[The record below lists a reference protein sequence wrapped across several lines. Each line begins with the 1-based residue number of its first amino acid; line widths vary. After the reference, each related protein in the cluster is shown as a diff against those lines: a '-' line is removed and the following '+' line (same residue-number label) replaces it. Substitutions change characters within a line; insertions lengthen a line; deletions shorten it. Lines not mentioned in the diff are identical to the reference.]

1 MRRIPILVLAAAVG
15 LSAVAPAA
23 SAQTAPPGFSD
34 VADDHPRKADIDYA
48 VARGWFQGYED
59 GTFKPDRI
67 VTAADIAALTG
78 RVFGEVSEEGVIRF
92 DMALF
97 MQHGNQALTSPVPAT
112 VTPPAFSDF
121 PPEEGNEI
129 HERVFGAVGYA
140 AARGWFLGYPD
151 GTFRPERVISAAQI
165 TNVVGRA
172 FAGGV
177 SRAEMAAFVRHG
189 NQAVVAHEASLAWDR
204 VEAAG
209 EAAQAAWNNVCE
221 DYAGFLNSNAVLQLI
236 AAGHTAE
243 IAAEDAVADAWRAD
257 VVFWET
263 LADRSEA
270 ENEALAKAKAAAAAW
285 DKAAADERR
294 LLETWSGDLGTEAGR
309 AAAAEAGWAA
319 RASEEAAWDA
329 VRGAAKAAQTAENRA
344 EKEVRDA
351 WNEAADKS
359 EAAYAI
365 WSSFP
370 PLTDLAAACRTWV
383 DAWIAWDEWAS
394 AMSIA
399 NDALAAIA

>member
-1 MRRIPILVLAAAVG
+1 M
-15 LSAVAPAA
+15 
-23 SAQTAPPGFSD
+23 
-34 VADDHPRKADIDYA
+34 
-48 VARGWFQGYED
+48 
-59 GTFKPDRI
+59 
-67 VTAADIAALTG
+67 
-78 RVFGEVSEEGVIRF
+78 
-92 DMALF
+92 
-97 MQHGNQALTSPVPAT
+97 
-112 VTPPAFSDF
+112 
-121 PPEEGNEI
+121 
-129 HERVFGAVGYA
+129 
-140 AARGWFLGYPD
+140 
-151 GTFRPERVISAAQI
+151 
-165 TNVVGRA
+165 
-172 FAGGV
+172 
-177 SRAEMAAFVRHG
+177 
-189 NQAVVAHEASLAWDR
+189 
-204 VEAAG
+204 
-209 EAAQAAWNNVCE
+209 
-221 DYAGFLNSNAVLQLI
+221 NSNAVLQLI

-329 VRGAAKAAQTAENRA
+329 VRGAAKAAQTAEDSS